1 VRRRFIEFQP
11 ARVEHADEQ
20 HQPEIAGAGRK
31 RALGKHERL
40 VEIAAPGVF
49 QGLLGEIG
57 ERAHRRLLGSGA

>member
-1 VRRRFIEFQP
+1 
-11 ARVEHADEQ
+11 
-20 HQPEIAGAGRK
+20 
-31 RALGKHERL
+31 